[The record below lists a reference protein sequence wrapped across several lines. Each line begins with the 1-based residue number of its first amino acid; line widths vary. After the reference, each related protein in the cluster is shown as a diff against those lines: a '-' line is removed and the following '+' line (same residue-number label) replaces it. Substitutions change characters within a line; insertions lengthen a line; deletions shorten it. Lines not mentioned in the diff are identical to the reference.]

1 MIEHPT
7 STVVSSDLEQSP
19 MEAQDKKAKATSRR
33 PVPKRKKSKAFYNLW
48 WRLGLY
54 CVRGVLAVYPRL
66 PRVVRV
72 GFFQFGN
79 HFSYLVLWKYR
90 KRMENN
96 VAALMGDQFPT
107 PEMRKELVRRVWHNI
122 WQGIYDTTWSI
133 FAPKDEIRTTIDI
146 VGEEHLIKA
155 LAKNRGVIG
164 LSAHLGIFTI
174 IGTRL
179 VAEGYRFT
187 GVVNLPGEPRYAEF
201 MTEIRA
207 RAGMETLPL
216 KPRREAARQINKALR
231 QNYIVLIIPDASKR
245 DGVEV
250 TFLGHSRVAPRGP
263 ITLAIR
269 SGAAILPMFIIRCE
283 DGRQVLHIKPE
294 IELLQTGDLMEDVIA
309 NVKLFMKELEAMVR
323 RYPDQWDWIGY
334 RERRS
339 RNTKI
344 SKSNA
349 HSTNQKS
356 VTGAN
361 F

>member
-7 STVVSSDLEQSP
+7 STVVSSNPEQSP
-19 MEAQDKKAKATSRR
+19 VEAQDKKAKATSRR
-33 PVPKRKKSKAFYNLW
+33 PVPKRKKRKPFYNLRC
-48 WRLGLY
+48 RLGVY
-54 CVRGVLAVYPRL
+54 CVRGFLAVYPRL

-90 KRMENN
+90 KRLENN

-107 PEMRKELVRRVWHNI
+107 PAARKELVRRVWHNFS
-122 WQGIYDTTWSI
+122 QEIYDTTWSI
-133 FAPKDEIRTTIDI
+133 FAPKDEIRSTIHI

-164 LSAHLGIFTI
+164 LSAHLGIFTV
-174 IGTRL
+174 IGARL
-179 VAEGYRFT
+179 AAEGYRFT
-187 GVVNLPGEPRYAEF
+187 GVVNLPGDPRYAEF
-201 MTEIRA
+201 LTEIRA
-207 RAGMETLPL
+207 RAGMETLPGS
-216 KPRREAARQINKALR
+216 PRREAARQIIKALR
-231 QNYIVLIIPDASKR
+231 QNYIVLIIADRSKR

-250 TFLGHSRVAPRGP
+250 TFLGRPRVAPRGP
-263 ITLAIR
+263 VTLAIR
-269 SGAAILPMFIIRCE
+269 TGAAILPMFNIRRE

-294 IELLQTGDLMEDVIA
+294 IELPQTGDLMEDVIA

-323 RYPDQWDWIGY
+323 RYPDQWNWIGY

-344 SKSNA
+344 SKGNA
-349 HSTNQKS
+349 HSTNQKNVS
-356 VTGAN
+356 GAN

>member
-19 MEAQDKKAKATSRR
+19 VEAQDKKAKATSGR
-33 PVPKRKKSKAFYNLW
+33 PVPKRKKSKAFYHLR
-48 WRLGLY
+48 WRLGVY
-54 CVRGVLAVYPRL
+54 CVRGILAVYPRL

-79 HFSYLVLWKYR
+79 HFSYHVIRKYR

-107 PEMRKELVRRVWHNI
+107 PEVRKELVRRVWHNI
-122 WQGIYDTTWSI
+122 WQGIYETTWII
-133 FAPKDEIRTTIDI
+133 FASKDEIRTTIDI

-164 LSAHLGIFTI
+164 LSAHLGIFTV
-174 IGTRL
+174 IGARL
-179 VAEGYRFT
+179 AAEGYRFT
-187 GVVNLPGEPRYAEF
+187 GVVNLPGEPRSAEF
-201 MTEIRA
+201 MTEMRA
-207 RAGMETLPL
+207 RVGMETLPL
-216 KPRREAARQINKALR
+216 DPKREAGRQIIKALR
-231 QNYIVLIIPDASKR
+231 QNYIVLIIADGPKR
-245 DGVEV
+245 NGVEV
-250 TFLGHSRVAPRGP
+250 TFLGHPRVAPRGP
-263 ITLAIR
+263 VTLAIR
-269 SGAAILPMFIIRCE
+269 SGAAILPMFIIRRE
-283 DGRQVLHIKPE
+283 DGRQALHIKPE
-294 IELLQTGDLMEDVIA
+294 IELPQTGDLMEDVIA
-309 NVKLFMKELEAMVR
+309 NVKLFTKELEAMVR

-334 RERRS
+334 RERRI

-349 HSTNQKS
+349 HSTNQKN
-356 VTGAN
+356 VAGVN

>member
-7 STVVSSDLEQSP
+7 STVISSDLEQSP
-19 MEAQDKKAKATSRR
+19 MEAQDKKAKATGGR
-33 PVPKRKKSKAFYNLW
+33 PVPKRKKSKPFYNLR
-48 WRLGLY
+48 WRLGAY

-79 HFSYLVLWKYR
+79 HFSYLVLRKYR
-90 KRMENN
+90 KRLKNN

-107 PEMRKELVRRVWHNI
+107 PEMRKEFVRRVWHNL
-122 WQGIYDTTWSI
+122 WQVIYDTTWII

-174 IGTRL
+174 IGARL
-179 VAEGYRFT
+179 AAEGYRFT

-201 MTEIRA
+201 MTEMRA
-207 RAGMETLPL
+207 RAGMETLPSS
-216 KPRREAARQINKALR
+216 PRREAARQIIKALR
-231 QNYIVLIIPDASKR
+231 QNYIVLILADGAKR

-250 TFLGHSRVAPRGP
+250 TFLGHPQVAPRGP
-263 ITLAIR
+263 VTLAIR
-269 SGAAILPMFIIRCE
+269 TGAAILPMFIIRCE
-283 DGRQVLHIKPE
+283 DGRRVLHIKPE
-294 IELLQTGDLMEDVIA
+294 IELPQTGDLMEDVIA
-309 NVKLFMKELEAMVR
+309 TVKLFMKELEAMVR
-323 RYPDQWDWIGY
+323 RYPDQWEWIGY

-349 HSTNQKS
+349 HSTNQKN